1 MEKHRA
7 KFISSILRFCIVIN
21 ILLFVISAAMMFITA
36 DAPDVYILG
45 ITGCTCL
52 VASVGFQL
60 LSRWQRLGFYVVIG
74 IYLCASVILHLFFG
88 DELSS
93 FIPGSESGELLPFA
107 ATGFVLILLLILLFV
122 IRSGKER
129 KNCWSQMSNGA
140 DTKHF
145 RHIYQLTTVLLLI
158 TGGLTFYL
166 ASTKSDNLQDIASAE
181 PKTVKREISYQLLD
195 SANVTLDEVIA
206 IENMMD
212 SIPSDLQP
220 VYKKRVFALKH
231 LLLSGLMATE
241 HDPNDI
247 INIIKIHPGQ
257 FSESQQHI
265 LDWYLGLPGE
275 IQKEWIYSPPV
286 TNLQEFKLL
295 FRNYPDSI
303 K

>member
-1 MEKHRA
+1 
-7 KFISSILRFCIVIN
+7 
-21 ILLFVISAAMMFITA
+21 MMFITA

-60 LSRWQRLGFYVVIG
+60 LSRWQRFGFYVVIG
-74 IYLCASVILHLFFG
+74 VFLCASVILYLFFG

-93 FIPGSESGELLPFA
+93 FIPGFESGKLLPFA

-122 IRSGKER
+122 IRSGKEHR
-129 KNCWSQMSNGA
+129 NCWSQMSNGA

-145 RHIYQLTTVLLLI
+145 RHIYQLTSALLLI
-158 TGGLTFYL
+158 TCGLTFYL
-166 ASTKSDNLQDIASAE
+166 ASTKSGDLPEIASAE

-257 FSESQQHI
+257 FSESQQQI

-275 IQKEWIYSPPV
+275 IQKEWNYSPPV

-303 K
+303 Q

>member
-1 MEKHRA
+1 
-7 KFISSILRFCIVIN
+7 
-21 ILLFVISAAMMFITA
+21 MMFITA

-60 LSRWQRLGFYVVIG
+60 LSRWQRFGFYVVIG
-74 IYLCASVILHLFFG
+74 IYLCSSVILYLFFG
-88 DELSS
+88 NELSS
-93 FIPGSESGELLPFA
+93 FIPGSESGKLLPFS
-107 ATGFVLILLLILLFV
+107 ATGFVLILLSILLFV
-122 IRSGKER
+122 IRSGKVR

-145 RHIYQLTTVLLLI
+145 RHIYQLTSTLLLI
-158 TGGLTFYL
+158 TCGLTFYL
-166 ASTKSDNLQDIASAE
+166 ASTKSDNLPEIALAE
-181 PKTVKREISYQLLD
+181 SQTAKREISYQLLD
-195 SANVTLDEVIA
+195 SANVTLEEVIA

-212 SIPSDLQP
+212 SIPPDLHP

-257 FSESQQHI
+257 FSESQQQI
-265 LDWYLGLPGE
+265 LDWYIGLPDG
-275 IQKEWIYSPPV
+275 IKKEWTYSPPV

-303 K
+303 Q